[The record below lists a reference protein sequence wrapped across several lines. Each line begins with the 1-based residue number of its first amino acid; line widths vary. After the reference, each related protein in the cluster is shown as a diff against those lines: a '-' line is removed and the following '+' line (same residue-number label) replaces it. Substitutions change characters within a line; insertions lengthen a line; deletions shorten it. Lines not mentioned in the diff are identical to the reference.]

1 MIYFIFKIYFI
12 FQIIFDK
19 FNIYYLNNY
28 KKRFYRA
35 NQIHSIK
42 IILLGST
49 LSEKI
54 SITQRMVNNIF
65 DKTINTTN
73 GAQFIMKSYYMPL

>member
-1 MIYFIFKIYFI
+1 M
-12 FQIIFDK
+12 D
-19 FNIYYLNNY
+19 
-28 KKRFYRA
+28 A
-35 NQIHSIK
+35 NKIHSTK

-49 LSEKI
+49 LSGKT